1 MRKGCRQESA
11 HGKSVFGLVVQDRCL
26 EAEDIGGGAKAV
38 DAADA
43 GLGDH

>member
-11 HGKSVFGLVVQDRCL
+11 HGKSVFGFVVQDRRL
-26 EAEDIGGGAKAV
+26 EAENVRRRAEAV
-38 DAADA
+38 DGADA